1 MSDSQWYPQ
10 HLSLIINLEEISL
23 FFLFKNDLIL
33 TVFFSEHKCASQFK
47 RNKMSPKITSIVPL
61 KRLYVECKRY
71 FTRPYNYNIVMPSC
85 LMQHGTLYHLY
96 QQKRMK
102 LTMLFFL
109 QIIYFQLR
117 FLYKL
122 GRLLGRFVP
131 IFYFICK
138 HEVLLLNK

>member
-1 MSDSQWYPQ
+1 MSKLSDLSSSAILNKMFENEYKCVSSFNTGIRRLIVVILNLVTFHLKRGMSDSQWYPQ

-96 QQKRMK
+96 
-102 LTMLFFL
+102 
-109 QIIYFQLR
+109 
-117 FLYKL
+117 
-122 GRLLGRFVP
+122 
-131 IFYFICK
+131 
-138 HEVLLLNK
+138 